1 MDDEGGVLAEVAR
14 RLAGSTDELIE
25 RQLTRLRAHPPY
37 AAVPDDDLRRA
48 CRRNVLRVIATL
60 GRPDLLAEVEEDE
73 RASAQ
78 RRALQGIPS
87 DAVVEAYRAV
97 LSVLRDAFIEEAGAV
112 GADPAAVLA
121 VTTRLWDLTDRY
133 SDVLVSARQQVEIDA
148 ARRDE
153 LHRIA
158 FLQRLL
164 VGAVDPAELVEG
176 GAVHG
181 VLPGREYWVF
191 RGRAD
196 GGQAG
201 LRRLGRHLEQGS
213 ADRRRVLIAP
223 LDDDVAGI
231 TDVRPDPL
239 DDAVIALAGP
249 VELAGVP
256 GAFTEATRVLTAAV
270 RYGRTGIVDK
280 SSLSLRVAI
289 EQQTELGELL
299 YRRHVERLADRGPA
313 TAELLD
319 TLATWMR
326 ERRSVPAAARALSVH
341 ENTVRYRLAR
351 YEKLTGSDVG
361 DTDVLVE
368 AWWALEYASIRAS
381 EAG

>member
-1 MDDEGGVLAEVAR
+1 VVDEGGVLAEVAR
-14 RLAGSTDELIE
+14 RLADSMDELIE
-25 RQLTRLRAHPPY
+25 RQLARLRAHPPY
-37 AAVPDDDLRRA
+37 AVVPDDDLRRA

-60 GRPDLLAEVEEDE
+60 GRPDLLVEVEEDE

-97 LSVLRDAFIEEAGAV
+97 LSVLRDAFIEEAGAL

-176 GAVHG
+176 GAVYG
-181 VLPGREYWVF
+181 VLPGRQYWVF
-191 RGRAD
+191 RGRGD
-196 GGQAG
+196 GGEAG

-213 ADRRRVLIAP
+213 AYRRRVLIAP

-231 TDVRPDPL
+231 ADAPPAPL
-239 DDAVIALAGP
+239 DGAVIALAGP
-249 VELAGVP
+249 VELAGVA
-256 GAFTEATRVLTAAV
+256 GAFTEATQVLTAAT
-270 RYGRTGIVDK
+270 RYGRTGVVDK

-299 YRRHVERLADRGPA
+299 YRRHVARLADCGPA
-313 TAELLD
+313 TAELLE

-326 ERRSVPAAARALSVH
+326 ERRSVPAAARALAVH

-351 YEKLTGSDVG
+351 YAKLTGTDVG

-368 AWWALEYASIRAS
+368 AWWALEYASIRR
-381 EAG
+381 GG